1 MEALTLM
8 KPEELNK
15 RQLMVAGW
23 PANITSYRVGSSWH
37 CTVDNNVS
45 PGAVIARTL
54 GASRGEVENK
64 ALDRAE
70 ELLRHTKVQGRAAV
84 RRE

>member
-1 MEALTLM
+1 MDAVIPM

-15 RQLMVAGW
+15 RQLLVAGW
-23 PANITSYRVGSSWH
+23 PANITSYRVGSNWH
-37 CTVDNNVS
+37 CTVDNVS
-45 PGAVIARTL
+45 PGAVIARTS
-54 GASRGEVENK
+54 GARRGEVENK

-70 ELLRHTKVQGRAAV
+70 ELLRHTKVNGRAAV